1 MRGTSLARVVAVAW
15 FFVISVAWSQEVFA
29 AYTPAQCL
37 NVIPGAN
44 GLCFDKT
51 GFGHCNSTDRDMG
64 SCTTA
69 DDHCCVNLATVP
81 GITKAQCDAKPGF
94 AVSGGCLV
102 SADDWGVK
110 ITDLGAGDWA
120 CCKYS
125 AGLPGPGSSCTAI
138 TGTVG
143 TCNSGNCPS
152 GTSVAS
158 GATGCAVATD
168 KCCVAGSTG
177 GGGCTSS
184 TGVTG
189 SCSSGNCP
197 SGTSIASGASGC
209 PIATDKCCINSS
221 TVPTANIVTTTFDTP
236 TGYTTVNEFLGK
248 VLSWLQGVLGMLALV
263 MITIGGFMYI
273 TSAGD
278 NGRTE
283 TAKKLI
289 TAAVIGFAIAIAAPS
304 FLREL
309 SIILNWGPAATGLPP
324 GVGTSLTFLQILQ
337 KALDFLL
344 SIVGIVAI
352 IMLVVGGIMYL
363 TSAGD
368 EDRIDTGK
376 SIVKYAMIGIGVAL
390 GALVL
395 VRQLANFFS

>member
-1 MRGTSLARVVAVAW
+1 
-15 FFVISVAWSQEVFA
+15 
-29 AYTPAQCL
+29 
-37 NVIPGAN
+37 
-44 GLCFDKT
+44 
-51 GFGHCNSTDRDMG
+51 
-64 SCTTA
+64 
-69 DDHCCVNLATVP
+69 
-81 GITKAQCDAKPGF
+81 
-94 AVSGGCLV
+94 
-102 SADDWGVK
+102 
-110 ITDLGAGDWA
+110 
-120 CCKYS
+120 
-125 AGLPGPGSSCTAI
+125 
-138 TGTVG
+138 
-143 TCNSGNCPS
+143 
-152 GTSVAS
+152 
-158 GATGCAVATD
+158 
-168 KCCVAGSTG
+168 
-177 GGGCTSS
+177 
-184 TGVTG
+184 
-189 SCSSGNCP
+189 
-197 SGTSIASGASGC
+197 
-209 PIATDKCCINSS
+209 
-221 TVPTANIVTTTFDTP
+221 
-236 TGYTTVNEFLGK
+236 
-248 VLSWLQGVLGMLALV
+248 MLALV